1 LRYPWRRKMPGLF
14 STAPEGI
21 TRAEPMS
28 IPMATANSLDQHA
41 LEVARGERFEFG
53 KNWSNFLSVV
63 NEERIEQAVVS
74 LRKLL
79 GVDSLAGASF
89 LDVGS
94 GSGLF
99 SLAAHRLGA
108 RVRSF
113 DFDGS
118 SVACTTEMRR
128 RFASAGA
135 EWTVEQGSVLD
146 HAYLSSIGQYDY
158 VYSWGV
164 LHHTGSMWAALDN
177 VVDLMAPGGTLAI
190 AIYNDQGVWSKRWTA
205 IKRFYCSGTFGKVV
219 LCSTYIPARV
229 ARELAADLF
238 WLRNPLTRYTQYGTE
253 RGMSV
258 FYDMLDWLGGYPFE
272 VAKPEEIFHFGRR
285 HGLEMTNMTTAG
297 GSVGCNEFVFRRPR
311 LAGRG

>member
-1 LRYPWRRKMPGLF
+1 M
-14 STAPEGI
+14 STL
-21 TRAEPMS
+21 
-28 IPMATANSLDQHA
+28 MATANSLDQHA
-41 LEVARGERFEFG
+41 LEVSRGERFEFG

-63 NEERIEQAVVS
+63 NEERIDQAVVS

-113 DFDGS
+113 DYDGS

-128 RFASAGA
+128 RFAGPGA
-135 EWTVEQGSVLD
+135 EWTVERGSVLD
-146 HAYLSSIGQYDY
+146 REYLTSLGRYDY

-177 VVDLMAPGGTLAI
+177 VVDLLAPGGTLAI

-205 IKRFYCSGTFGKVV
+205 LKRFYCSGTFGKVV
-219 LCSTYIPARV
+219 MCSTYIPAVV
-229 ARELAADLF
+229 AREFAADVF
-238 WLRNPLTRYTQYGTE
+238 WLRNPFKRYLQYGTS
-253 RGMSV
+253 RGMSL
-258 FYDMLDWLGGYPFE
+258 FYDWLDWLGGYPFE
-272 VAKPEEIFHFGRR
+272 VAKPEAIFQFGRR

-297 GSVGCNEFVFRRPR
+297 GSVGCNEFVFRRSRPGAR
-311 LAGRG
+311 S

>member
-1 LRYPWRRKMPGLF
+1 
-14 STAPEGI
+14 
-21 TRAEPMS
+21 MS
-28 IPMATANSLDQHA
+28 ISMATANSLDQHA

-63 NEERIEQAVVS
+63 TEERVAQAVAS
-74 LRKLL
+74 LQKLL
-79 GVDSLAGASF
+79 GVESLAGKSF

-113 DFDGS
+113 DYDTS

-135 EWTVEQGSVLD
+135 DWTIERGSVLD
-146 HAYLSSIGQYDY
+146 SSYLASLGKYDC

-164 LHHTGSMWAALDN
+164 LHHTGGMWAALDN
-177 VVDLMAPGGTLAI
+177 VVDLVAPNGTLAI
-190 AIYNDQGVWSKRWTA
+190 AIYNDQGAWSKRWTA
-205 IKRFYCSGTFGKVV
+205 IKRFYCSGTFGKAVV
-219 LCSTYIPARV
+219 CSVYIPAVVLRQ
-229 ARELAADLF
+229 LAADLF
-238 WLRNPLTRYTQYGTE
+238 WLRNPVARYTQYGTE
-253 RGMSV
+253 RGMSQV
-258 FYDMLDWLGGYPFE
+258 YDWFDWLGGYPFE

-311 LAGRG
+311 AVARG